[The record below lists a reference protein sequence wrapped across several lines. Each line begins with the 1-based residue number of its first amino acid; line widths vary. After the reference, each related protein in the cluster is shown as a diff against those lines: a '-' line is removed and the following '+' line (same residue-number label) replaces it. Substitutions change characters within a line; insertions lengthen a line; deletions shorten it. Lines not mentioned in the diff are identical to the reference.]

1 MESES
6 DIVPGSRW
14 LEISTNRVIV
24 IINSE
29 VHGTGPSWY
38 WEDGGDA
45 GEVNWHY
52 CELNDFTTWG
62 RFELLTM
69 EQDM

>member
-1 MESES
+1 MS
-6 DIVPGSRW
+6 DI
-14 LEISTNRVIV
+14 
-24 IINSE
+24 SE
-29 VHGTGPSWY
+29 VHGTGPSWS

-62 RFELLTM
+62 RFELSPKKKPT
-69 EQDM
+69 